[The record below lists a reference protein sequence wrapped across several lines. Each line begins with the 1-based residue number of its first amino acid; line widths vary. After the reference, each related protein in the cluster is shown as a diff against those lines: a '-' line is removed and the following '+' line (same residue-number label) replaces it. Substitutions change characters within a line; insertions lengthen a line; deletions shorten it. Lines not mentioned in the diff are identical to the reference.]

1 MYTGWAVAK
10 SIRMEKEQKDA
21 LIKGLYKEKLK
32 NPKWQA
38 LRLRVFERDHF
49 CCVRCGEEEREL
61 HVHHLDYI
69 PGIAPHMYPMDM
81 LRTLCDLCHEKE
93 NERDKIE
100 KYLYNTLKMKG
111 FSVYDLLA
119 LSCKVDT
126 EEDFTKALLRV
137 LRKT

>member
-1 MYTGWAVAK
+1 
-10 SIRMEKEQKDA
+10 MEPKVKDQ
-21 LIKGLYKEKLK
+21 LIKNLYKEKLK

-49 CCVRCGEEEREL
+49 SCVICGAEDREL
-61 HVHHLDYI
+61 QVHHLDYI
-69 PGIAPHMYPMDM
+69 PGVSPHMYPMDM

-93 NERDKIE
+93 NDRDKIE

-111 FSVYDLLA
+111 FSVYDLLS

-126 EEDFTKALLRV
+126 EEQFTKALLRV